1 MRPSFLYLI
10 FFTPLA
16 TYGQGLTYGWD
27 STSDTDLFIEDSA
40 VHNAVKTGDLGGLLS
55 NTHARANGS
64 ATASAAYKAVGDG
77 YTFGADIEA
86 TATGSIEVDGI
97 THFSTSSVVVTSGW
111 KDKFHLVGSGQL
123 PAGSLNLNFGMEG
136 TFHSNL
142 DQSQDI
148 SQSVMTVEVEDRVTG
163 QSYGRVEYQQEWNG
177 FNQTLTTSG
186 PSSVSA
192 LLSITKLLGSD
203 KSASYQ
209 ARIRTE
215 GFMTGGRLELVF
227 GHTVRLQSITFP
239 DGSTPESHGF
249 EIVFDSGL
257 MSPNLLSQ
265 QIAGDYN
272 GNGTVEAADYVVW
285 RNGDSPD
292 DTQAG
297 YNLWKANFGKTAGT
311 GSSIATIPEPSTLLL
326 TIAALGAL
334 NNRRRRAA

>member
-1 MRPSFLYLI
+1 MRPTFLFLI
-10 FFTPLA
+10 FFSPFA

-27 STSDTDLFIEDSA
+27 STADTDLFIENSELQ
-40 VHNAVKTGDLGGLLS
+40 NAAKTGNLGGLLS
-55 NTHARANGS
+55 NTHARAEGS
-64 ATASAAYKAVGDG
+64 ATAMATYRAVGDG

-86 TATGSIEVDGI
+86 TATGSIEVSGI

-111 KDKFHLVGSGQL
+111 MDKLHLVGTGQL
-123 PAGSLNLNFGMEG
+123 PAGSLNLNFGMDG

-148 SQSVMTVEVEDRVTG
+148 SQSVMTVEVEDRATG

-186 PSSVSA
+186 PTSVSA

-209 ARIRTE
+209 ARIRAE
-215 GFMTGGRLELVF
+215 GFMTGGRLDLVF

-257 MSPNLLSQ
+257 VSPNLLPV
-265 QIAGDYN
+265 QIDGDFNSN
-272 GNGTVEAADYVVW
+272 GFVDAADYVVW
-285 RNGDSPD
+285 RDGGSPD
-292 DTQAG
+292 STQAG
-297 YNLWKANFGKTAGT
+297 YNLWKANFGRTAGR
-311 GSSIATIPEPSTLLL
+311 GAVLSTIPEPSTLLL
-326 TIAALGAL
+326 VIAAMAAL
-334 NNRRRRAA
+334 STYRKRL